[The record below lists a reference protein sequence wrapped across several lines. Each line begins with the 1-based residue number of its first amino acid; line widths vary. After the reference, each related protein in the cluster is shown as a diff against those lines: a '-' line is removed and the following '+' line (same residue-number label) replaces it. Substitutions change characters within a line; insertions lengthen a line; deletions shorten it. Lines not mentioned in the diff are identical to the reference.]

1 MLKNITWLIE
11 HGYRYLVVRRSG
23 ARQFEESSAIAIE
36 TASNA
41 TVKLQK
47 EFSADGKEVLL
58 HCHSE
63 GREAKEIA
71 MSAQFCQ
78 RYEAGLQKIVDG
90 INKPR
95 PEKCHEK
102 LLERIEKLKQKY
114 PGADQQFKLNI
125 TADESGKMVTGFTWD
140 KIPAECAIASNS
152 GVNLV
157 EDDKKVVSP
166 AQELKAI
173 AKLTKICERYE
184 AGLQKIADGINQQ
197 YPENQYDK
205 LLIRIGKLKQKKCM
219 GSAQHY
225 KLNLTQ
231 DKTGKIVTGLTWDK
245 EPVEGTMATHP
256 GVYCLRSNE
265 LEWNEERLWRT
276 YSMLTGMTILPPLI
290 MKLPCPEPS
299 LRSPSPHPSPAGGGG

>member
-1 MLKNITWLIE
+1 MAADLCGAPRLECNVSEGKTLPIMLAELGAPPGAMVIMDAGIAIEANITWLIE

-95 PEKCHEK
+95 H
-102 LLERIEKLKQKY
+102 
-114 PGADQQFKLNI
+114 
-125 TADESGKMVTGFTWD
+125 
-140 KIPAECAIASNS
+140 
-152 GVNLV
+152 
-157 EDDKKVVSP
+157 
-166 AQELKAI
+166 
-173 AKLTKICERYE
+173 
-184 AGLQKIADGINQQ
+184 
-197 YPENQYDK
+197 
-205 LLIRIGKLKQKKCM
+205 
-219 GSAQHY
+219 
-225 KLNLTQ
+225 
-231 DKTGKIVTGLTWDK
+231 
-245 EPVEGTMATHP
+245 
-256 GVYCLRSNE
+256 
-265 LEWNEERLWRT
+265 
-276 YSMLTGMTILPPLI
+276 
-290 MKLPCPEPS
+290 
-299 LRSPSPHPSPAGGGG
+299 